1 MRILKNI
8 KETPAK
14 LLQTYKTP
22 SFLGS
27 AAIRCDHCQVVF
39 PEEYGNCPNCKL
51 KEIFQSL
58 KNEEEL

>member
-1 MRILKNI
+1 MRKM
-8 KETPAK
+8 KGMQETTTK

-27 AAIRCDHCQVVF
+27 AAISCDHCQAVF

-51 KEIFQSL
+51 EEIFQSL
-58 KNEEEL
+58 KNEEL